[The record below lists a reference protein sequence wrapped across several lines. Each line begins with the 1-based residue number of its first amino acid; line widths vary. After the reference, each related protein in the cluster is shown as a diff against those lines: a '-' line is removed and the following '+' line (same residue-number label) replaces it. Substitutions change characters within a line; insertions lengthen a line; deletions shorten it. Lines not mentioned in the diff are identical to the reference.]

1 MRLIHG
7 WPRQALFAQL
17 GAGLNFE
24 VIHYHARSRQSRA
37 IGMKN

>member
-24 VIHYHARSRQSRA
+24 VIRYHARIRLSQL
-37 IGMKN
+37 IGMKS